1 MKRINLRMIGLLGFV
16 VATAAVGLIAIQADR
31 NAASESDALE
41 IPIPEY
47 VMSGANPNFWPE
59 CGENGIDVGTSGFG
73 LNTDLSFHADNS
85 IAVVEG
91 VARIA
96 GPARYQGVANDLPAD
111 IARQTESANDIVTP
125 FTIDVLATH
134 SGIDQ
139 PEWSVYQLGGL
150 VDCVSS
156 RIGSEWVTLFDGM
169 EGLFFINAPS
179 EEIDGDWVSM
189 SIASDAPGWFYF
201 TEKYFGAI
209 ANAIKIVKS
218 TE

>member
-1 MKRINLRMIGLLGFV
+1 MVGLIGFV

-47 VMSGANPNFWPE
+47 VMSGADPNFGSE
-59 CGENGIDVGTSGFG
+59 CGENGTDVVTSGYG
-73 LNTDLSFHADNS
+73 LNPDLSYHAENS

-96 GPARYQGVANDLPAD
+96 GAARYQGIALDTAAD
-111 IARQTESANDIVTP
+111 KARQTESASDIVTP

-150 VDCVSS
+150 VDCVSN

-169 EGLFFINAPS
+169 EALLFINAQS
-179 EEIDGDWVSM
+179 EESHGDWVSM
-189 SIASDAPGWFYF
+189 SIATDAPGWFYF
-201 TEKYFGAI
+201 SEKYFGAI

>member
-1 MKRINLRMIGLLGFV
+1 MKRINLRMVGLLGFV
-16 VATAAVGLIAIQADR
+16 VVTAAVGLIAIQADR

-47 VMSGANPNFWPE
+47 VMSGANPNFGSE
-59 CGENGIDVGTSGFG
+59 CGEYGTDVGTSGFG
-73 LNTDLSFHADNS
+73 LNPDLSYHAENS

-91 VARIA
+91 VARIS
-96 GPARYQGVANDLPAD
+96 GPARYQGIALDTAAD
-111 IARQTESANDIVTP
+111 KSRQNESANDIVTP
-125 FTIDVLATH
+125 FSIDVLATH

-179 EEIDGDWVSM
+179 EDRDGEWVSM

-201 TEKYFGAI
+201 TEKFFGAI
-209 ANAIKIVKS
+209 TNAIKIVKS